1 MMEWYGRGLGRADVP
16 VSTRIVPTR
25 YGETHLVASGVPDA
39 PAVVLL
45 HGMEGNAAS
54 WRYQLASLG
63 QKYRVYALDIIG
75 SAGKSAATRL
85 SHDNHEYAAWLS
97 DVLDA
102 LAITR
107 AHLVGVSNGSWLILK
122 FAAYAPER
130 VASAVLM
137 SANGLVPVRFPYHL
151 ARVIDLAAIRT
162 VKDVLAAA
170 LLTRGLVRFF
180 ITRSAMASAE
190 IDPDEIEWFYLLAK
204 HYRFRFP
211 PGPVDDRDVAAL
223 TAPSLLLMGE
233 HEQFFGVSDAITR
246 ARKLLPDL
254 RGAEVVGGVG
264 HNMCAENPALINAKL
279 RAFLDSVA

>member
-180 ITRSAMASAE
+180 IMRSAMASAE

-233 HEQFFGVSDAITR
+233 HEQFFGVSDAIAR

-264 HNMCAENPALINAKL
+264 HNMCAENPTLINAKL